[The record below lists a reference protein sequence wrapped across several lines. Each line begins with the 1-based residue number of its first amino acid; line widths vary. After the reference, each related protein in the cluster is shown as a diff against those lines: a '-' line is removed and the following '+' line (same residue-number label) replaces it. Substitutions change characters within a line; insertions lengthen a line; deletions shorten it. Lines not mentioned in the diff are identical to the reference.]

1 MKKYYEEKRIRPDVL
16 TAAVYCSI
24 IILMLYEVVAIRIYG
39 EKGAGYS
46 AGSLAIFFAF
56 YCSFVL
62 AVQKAVWVMVR
73 VRARKSQYKNAEENM
88 KKTLKIFAFTGVLVT
103 VVFTFIGIN
112 FSDLLLDLLKYMQEN
127 NNIITAYYIEKT
139 LLMFF
144 SAPQ

>member
-62 AVQKAVWVMVR
+62 AVQKAVWKAVQKAKNKKPLPLPVR
-73 VRARKSQYKNAEENM
+73 
-88 KKTLKIFAFTGVLVT
+88 
-103 VVFTFIGIN
+103 
-112 FSDLLLDLLKYMQEN
+112 
-127 NNIITAYYIEKT
+127 
-139 LLMFF
+139 
-144 SAPQ
+144 

>member
-112 FSDLLLDLLKYMQEN
+112 FSDLLLGSNRGSFQFLISTFYSSH
-127 NNIITAYYIEKT
+127 I
-139 LLMFF
+139 
-144 SAPQ
+144 

>member
-56 YCSFVL
+56 WTASDFG
-62 AVQKAVWVMVR
+62 R
-73 VRARKSQYKNAEENM
+73 FKSESSTPE
-88 KKTLKIFAFTGVLVT
+88 
-103 VVFTFIGIN
+103 
-112 FSDLLLDLLKYMQEN
+112 
-127 NNIITAYYIEKT
+127 
-139 LLMFF
+139 
-144 SAPQ
+144 